1 MSATSTERLPP
12 VIWCASGAWIWR
24 ISHCRP
30 DRSLSVADAVAAAD
44 APGDPAN
51 SPLASSPATAA
62 RPMRCTTSMFPSSE
76 IDRMRLRVHPWA
88 IASRHVDATVDV
100 NGFADDE
107 TRGVRHQESNDLADF

>member
-1 MSATSTERLPP
+1 MYVGPS
-12 VIWCASGAWIWR
+12 
-24 ISHCRP
+24 
-30 DRSLSVADAVAAAD
+30 DDAGAAD

-107 TRGVRHQESNDLADF
+107 TRGVRHQESDDLADFSRLADPAERNIAYTLLP